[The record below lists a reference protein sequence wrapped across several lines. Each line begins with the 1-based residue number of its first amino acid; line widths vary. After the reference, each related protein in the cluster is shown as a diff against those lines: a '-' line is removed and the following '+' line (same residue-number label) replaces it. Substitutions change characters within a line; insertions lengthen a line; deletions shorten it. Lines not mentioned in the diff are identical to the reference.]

1 MKVVRPGLLLGE
13 AKKNRFEPSHTLAM
27 CLKKEDVLSSQE
39 LTDAMPYLR
48 GEVVSCKQQ
57 KGWTLVLYQGQ
68 PLGWGKASNGVL
80 KNHYPKGIRKG

>member
-1 MKVVRPGLLLGE
+1 
-13 AKKNRFEPSHTLAM
+13 
-27 CLKKEDVLSSQE
+27 